1 MAVYISSHTMACMT
15 RQMLGQLVEGL
26 RASST
31 SEIKLLRMRGSLVEG
46 RLVGEFEAPDR
57 NSLEEWLKRQ
67 KVHFDWLIRV
77 DVEFG

>member
-15 RQMLGQLVEGL
+15 RQMLGQLVECL
-26 RASST
+26 RAAST
-31 SEIKLLRMRGSLVEG
+31 ADIKLLRMRGSLVEG
-46 RLVGEFEAPDR
+46 KLVGEFEAPNRDV
-57 NSLEEWLKRQ
+57 LQEWLKRQ

>member
-15 RQMLGQLVEGL
+15 RQMLGQLVDGL
-26 RASST
+26 RAAST
-31 SEIKLLRMRGSLVEG
+31 ADIKLLRMRGSLLEG
-46 RLVGEFEAPDR
+46 KLLGEFEAPSRDA
-57 NSLEEWLKRQ
+57 LEEWLRRQ